1 MRRAQSVRTYPRTSL
16 NLSTDTTDLSIVRET
31 DEPTTVEDTLRKQLL
46 EKDREN
52 DKLQLTILSLQTQLA
67 SRPPLETIQSL
78 EKEYKNLDLILQGT
92 QRENERCMAELERVR
107 TRERLLEQALAKL
120 AGENWQVGGVS
131 LCGERF
137 NADGFFKTV
146 LDIGPPSA
154 TFVARA
160 MGTSLLNRAMA
171 TPPPPSGVSDSPP
184 AASQASVEATL
195 SQMEQIRL
203 LVLGMEQRMQER
215 EEKLTKTIEHAEAQE
230 VKYKALGKEVLPTK
244 AAA

>member
-16 NLSTDTTDLSIVRET
+16 NLSTPADDLSTLRE
-31 DEPTTVEDTLRKQLL
+31 DDSIEDTLRKQLV

-52 DKLQLTILSLQTQLA
+52 DKLRSTLLSLQAQLA
-67 SRPPLETIQSL
+67 SRPPIETIQSL

-107 TRERLLEQALAKL
+107 TRERMLEQALAKL
-120 AGENWQVGGVS
+120 AGENWQ
-131 LCGERF
+131 
-137 NADGFFKTV
+137 TV

-160 MGTSLLNRAMA
+160 MGTSLFNRVTA
-171 TPPPPSGVSDSPP
+171 TPPPPSEASDSPP
-184 AASQASVEATL
+184 SASQASVEATL

-215 EEKLTKTIEHAEAQE
+215 EEKLTKTIQRAEAHEGKFE
-230 VKYKALGKEVLPTK
+230 VLRKEVLPTK
-244 AAA
+244 VAA